1 MKFIN
6 QYFNARVISFA
17 SSQIVVLLG
26 SLLRL
31 PLISSES
38 TLSTFALFLLY
49 ASALGLLPIF
59 IGGMVNRTRML
70 ILTHGNDQLL
80 FSTTAKFLSIQCILI
95 FLFLLNFFLFR
106 FSAFGE
112 VMLITITGLILRRFS
127 PYYGSQQAHGKISQQ
142 NISQAIG
149 ATAGL
154 VITFIIVKSPAWIA
168 FDDIQRLNVL
178 IAIAGFA
185 TLVPF
190 IFARTAQRTMS
201 SLITFSNAKSRSSF
215 ATNVSELASTLPPA
229 ALTFIDTLSLQ
240 FLSSPYQLSLYG
252 INQRLSAV
260 STFMTGANYIK
271 EANEV
276 LGTGGISFKGAARR
290 VLKFNLLNA
299 PFLAAFVIASPF
311 LTEYLSSGKVGVD
324 WLLVSAYLLLA
335 LLQPAWVVVSNLVY
349 SEKQLTHNLGKFVL
363 LYVIPISILGT
374 TIGALWLGAVGVVL
388 ATILGYCL
396 AVALGSQLYWK
407 K

>member
-1 MKFIN
+1 M
-6 QYFNARVISFA
+6 
-17 SSQIVVLLG
+17 
-26 SLLRL
+26 
-31 PLISSES
+31 PLISSEL
-38 TLSTFALFLLY
+38 TLRTFALFVLY

-59 IGGMVNRTRML
+59 IGGMVNRTRMQ
-70 ILTHGNDQLL
+70 ILSHGNDQLL
-80 FSTTAKFLSIQCILI
+80 FSTTARFLSIQCMLVFV
-95 FLFLLNFFLFR
+95 FLVNFFFFR
-106 FSAFGE
+106 LAAFGE
-112 VMLITITGLILRRFS
+112 VFLITITALNLHRFS
-127 PYYGSQQAHGKISQQ
+127 PYYGSQQGHGKISQQ
-142 NISQAIG
+142 NVSQAIG
-149 ATAGL
+149 ATLGL
-154 VITFIIVKSPAWIA
+154 VLTFITVKSSAWIM
-168 FDDIQRLNVL
+168 FDETQRLNVL

-190 IFARTAQRTMS
+190 IFARTTQRTLTS
-201 SLITFSNAKSRSSF
+201 RITFSNVKSRISF
-215 ATNVSELASTLPPA
+215 AANASELASTLPPA

-276 LGTGGISFKGAARR
+276 LGTGGISFKAAVRR

-299 PFLAAFVIASPF
+299 PFLAAFVMVSPF
-311 LTEYLSSGKVGVD
+311 LTGYLSSGKVGVD

-349 SEKQLTHNLGKFVL
+349 SQKHLTHHLGKHVL
-363 LYVIPISILGT
+363 LYVIPISVLGT
-374 TIGALWLGAVGVVL
+374 IIGSLWLGAAGVVF